1 MTSPAGT
8 ALRSLQALRYVLPLR
23 EGGSLPGVVE
33 ADDLGTYVVKFRGA
47 GQGAKVLVAE
57 IVVGEL
63 ARALGLPVP
72 DLALIELDPV
82 LANAEP
88 DEEVQDLLRASAG
101 LNLAI
106 DYLPGSVT
114 LDPTVDPIE
123 PELAAS
129 VLWLDAF
136 VDNVDRTWRNPNLL
150 LWHRQPWLIDHGASL
165 WWHHT
170 WRSRETAA
178 TRELRDAQ
186 HHVLLSS
193 AGPLDETHARLAP
206 MVDATLLHGLLSLV
220 PDAWLVEDHRA
231 THGTQAS
238 FASADAAREAYVEV
252 LTARLDAR
260 DLWLPPLERLRRA
273 AADGGSRHAG
283 R

>member
-1 MTSPAGT
+1 MTTT
-8 ALRSLQALRYVLPLR
+8 ATASLRTVRALRYVVPLR
-23 EGGSLPGVVE
+23 EGGSLPGVIE

-72 DLALIELDPV
+72 DLALIELDPA
-82 LANAEP
+82 LSSAEP

-101 LNLAI
+101 LNLAM

-114 LDPTVDPIE
+114 LDPSVDPVD
-123 PELAAS
+123 PELAAR

-150 LWHRQPWLIDHGASL
+150 LWHRRPWLIDHGASL

-170 WRSRETAA
+170 WRSREAA
-178 TRELRDAQ
+178 TTRPLRDAEN
-186 HHVLLSS
+186 HVLLRC
-193 AGPLDETHARLAP
+193 AGSLTAADEALSP
-206 MVDATLLHGLLSLV
+206 EVDEALLQGLLDVV
-220 PDAWLVEDHRA
+220 PDAWLVDDDGPVRGDATPFSSAVEARA
-231 THGTQAS
+231 G
-238 FASADAAREAYVEV
+238 YVEV
-252 LTARLDAR
+252 LSARLAAR
-260 DLWLPPLERLRRA
+260 DQWLPPLERLRREV
-273 AADGGSRHAG
+273 ADARSAG
-283 R
+283 